1 MKLKSHQGGK
11 HPLVDPQTPG
21 GWGGVDVRTLT
32 PSRNISERLSFVW
45 EEMTQEWKSPAGF
58 WVWGCCT
65 SLRLFINTHTAA
77 RRCLNLPSVRTD
89 SQTTEVSWTDWSF
102 GVLRQNKRLF
112 LGPWRVKL
120 TVFIDNVT
128 LFLKRNML
136 RSVEILQN
144 SHKSFIEWPETGPQ
158 LRLCPGRV
166 WTTGLCLNGLCL

>member
-1 MKLKSHQGGK
+1 MTATTTCERQHHSRWSWSRIK
-11 HPLVDPQTPG
+11 V
-21 GWGGVDVRTLT
+21 VDVRTLT

-45 EEMTQEWKSPAGF
+45 QEMTQEWKSPAGF

-77 RRCLNLPSVRTD
+77 RRCLNLHPVRTD

-102 GVLRQNKRLF
+102 GVLRQNKQLF

-128 LFLKRNML
+128 LFLKGTCCVQSRFYRTHTKVL
-136 RSVEILQN
+136 
-144 SHKSFIEWPETGPQ
+144 
-158 LRLCPGRV
+158 
-166 WTTGLCLNGLCL
+166 